1 MERSGRCPALPDAAS
16 QSVKTVL
23 EGGDVGKVHLTKF
36 RPKAGTE
43 EKMKLQT
50 TGNRGTQS

>member
-43 EKMKLQT
+43 EKMKWQT